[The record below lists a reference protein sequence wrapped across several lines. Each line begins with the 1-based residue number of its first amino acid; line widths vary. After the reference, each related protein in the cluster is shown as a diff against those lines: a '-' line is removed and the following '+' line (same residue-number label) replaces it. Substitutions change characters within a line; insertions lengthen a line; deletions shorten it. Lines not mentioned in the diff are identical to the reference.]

1 MDGVG
6 ISDVPSPQYQD
17 DGGNEKIQDGKLSC
31 EAHPED
37 EAVSRYSHK
46 QCRNSVMHGSMGTE
60 ESNVNRS

>member
-1 MDGVG
+1 MVDGVG

-37 EAVSRYSHK
+37 EAVSRIL
-46 QCRNSVMHGSMGTE
+46 T
-60 ESNVNRS
+60 SNAETA